1 MSTPTPP
8 QDADLQISAISQFL
22 TSPLFLTPIS
32 TFVDKNCCMFEDS
45 NEYSPGHHAVFL
57 EFRSLVESL
66 LEGTL
71 SQLHITSEELV
82 ASLSLPE
89 FRSTPR
95 VVGVV
100 DTLRGMDDFVLFHDN
115 MVARNGQIE
124 MSEQQAD
131 GQAGAAPE
139 AKGTGASA
147 EPPPSPRVPRSNSPV
162 DQSSWEFQ
170 VAQAANLLANATS
183 PDPLK
188 NLMLP
193 WASAVKSVRRE
204 MESRTLSTDRK
215 QRILTELAGHKLRV
229 DFIVAQREANDRR
242 EKLNNDLFKN
252 EEQAEMLNFLL
263 NELHRLRTEV
273 ASARGRAINYR
284 DGEVGSEALNL
295 VYFYLKD
302 MVNDGRIPAEEVDQV
317 IPFTRLHVK
326 KEDDEMVVLVLR

>member
-1 MSTPTPP
+1 
-8 QDADLQISAISQFL
+8 
-22 TSPLFLTPIS
+22 
-32 TFVDKNCCMFEDS
+32 
-45 NEYSPGHHAVFL
+45 VFL

-193 WASAVKSVRRE
+193 WAEAVVSVRRE

-252 EEQAEMLNFLL
+252 EEQVRIDESRRIEATTLSRRRGIEGTLPHLPTQPL
-263 NELHRLRTEV
+263 SRLPSLV
-273 ASARGRAINYR
+273 AGGNAQLPPQRAPQAQ
-284 DGEVGSEALNL
+284 DGGCL
-295 VYFYLKD
+295 
-302 MVNDGRIPAEEVDQV
+302 GQG
-317 IPFTRLHVK
+317 
-326 KEDDEMVVLVLR
+326 